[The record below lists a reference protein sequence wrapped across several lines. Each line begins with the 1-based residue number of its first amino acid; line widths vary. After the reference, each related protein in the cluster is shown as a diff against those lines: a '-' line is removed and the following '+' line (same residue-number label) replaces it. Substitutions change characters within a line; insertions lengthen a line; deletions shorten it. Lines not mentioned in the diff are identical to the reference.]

1 MDRKVRHLGVQS
13 TLNKLRMSG
22 FRLIKPFQTVKST
35 ISPCAMCKRYNALS
49 HKYPHM
55 TNLPEH
61 RVNLV
66 RAFGHVGIDY
76 TGHIMVREEV
86 VEKKEENGKV
96 FERNFFVEKKILYIN
111 FH

>member
-1 MDRKVRHLGVQS
+1 
-13 TLNKLRMSG
+13 
-22 FRLIKPFQTVKST
+22 
-35 ISPCAMCKRYNALS
+35 
-49 HKYPHM
+49 M

-96 FERNFFVEKKILYIN
+96 FERKFFVEKKY
-111 FH
+111 